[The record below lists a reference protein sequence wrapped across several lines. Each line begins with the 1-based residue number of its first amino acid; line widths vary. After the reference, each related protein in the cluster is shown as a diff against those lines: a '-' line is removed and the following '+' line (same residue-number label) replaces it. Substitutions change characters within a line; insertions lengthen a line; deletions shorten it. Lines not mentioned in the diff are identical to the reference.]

1 MPPRTRYAPVG
12 ASHVAYQVSG
22 DGPVDVLFIP
32 EFATHVEMMWE
43 EPHFVRVLERLQAFG
58 RLITFDKRGT
68 GLSDPVAV
76 ADATMVENWV
86 ADAVAVLDD
95 VGSRRAAVIAAG
107 AGVPA
112 ALMLAATHPRRTIA
126 LALLNGWVRL
136 ARADDFP
143 IGHPPDMLEAV
154 PDYFNNTWGTGDGLR
169 YFAPDLARDP
179 RVLEWF
185 GRYER
190 NSTSPGMAVA
200 VNRVSSELDLR
211 PILTSIQVPTLVMHR
226 ERDMVLPCSQGRF
239 IAEHISGAELR
250 VLPGESHVVF
260 GPDADEWLD
269 EAEEF
274 ITGRRGEERV
284 NRVLATMLFTDLVGS
299 TETAERLGDDRW
311 KDLLDRHDAAVR
323 TEIARFS
330 GKERE
335 TTGDGFLVTFAGPA
349 HAIRCAMATGAA
361 VRSLGLEIRAGVHTG
376 EIELRGDGMDGIGVH
391 IANRVMA
398 AAGPSEVMVSRTVV
412 DLVAGSGLEFEPR
425 GEHKLKGVS
434 GSWQLYAL
442 T

>member
-1 MPPRTRYAPVG
+1 MRPRTRYAPVG

-22 DGPVDVLFIP
+22 DGPIDVLFIP
-32 EFATHVEMMWE
+32 EFATHVEMMWD
-43 EPHFVRVLERLQAFG
+43 EPQFVRVLERLQAFG

-86 ADAVAVLDD
+86 ADAIAVLDA

-239 IAEHISGAELR
+239 IAEHIAGAELR
-250 VLPGESHVVF
+250 VLPGDSHVVF

-284 NRVLATMLFTDLVGS
+284 NRVLATMLFTDLVGPQ
-299 TETAERLGDDRW
+299 R
-311 KDLLDRHDAAVR
+311 
-323 TEIARFS
+323 
-330 GKERE
+330 
-335 TTGDGFLVTFAGPA
+335 P
-349 HAIRCAMATGAA
+349 
-361 VRSLGLEIRAGVHTG
+361 
-376 EIELRGDGMDGIGVH
+376 
-391 IANRVMA
+391 
-398 AAGPSEVMVSRTVV
+398 P
-412 DLVAGSGLEFEPR
+412 
-425 GEHKLKGVS
+425 S
-434 GSWQLYAL
+434 GSAM
-442 T
+442 TDGRIS